1 LFAVIFVWTPPH
13 FWALAIKYRDDYAA
27 AGVPMLPSVASL
39 RRTAGQIV
47 VYTVVLV
54 AATLVFGVVA
64 GLGPIY
70 WASAV
75 VLGVV
80 FLALAVR
87 LFRAPEP
94 VLAMKVFGWSI
105 TYLTLLFGA
114 MAVDSLVFH

>member
-1 LFAVIFVWTPPH
+1 
-13 FWALAIKYRDDYAA
+13 
-27 AGVPMLPSVASL
+27 
-39 RRTAGQIV
+39 
-47 VYTVVLV
+47 
-54 AATLVFGVVA
+54 
-64 GLGPIY
+64 
-70 WASAV
+70 
-75 VLGVV
+75 LGVV